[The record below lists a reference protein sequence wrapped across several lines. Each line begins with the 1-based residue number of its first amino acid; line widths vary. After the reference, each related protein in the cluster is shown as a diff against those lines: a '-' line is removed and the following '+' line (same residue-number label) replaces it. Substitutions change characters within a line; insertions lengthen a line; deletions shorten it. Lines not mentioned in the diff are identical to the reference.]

1 MFRLTCIE
9 LEDGEFAVCINHH
22 YLWSED
28 ASAERL
34 DMGELQEQLSLF
46 SGVEL
51 QTLLEPAPEDDDWYW
66 NDIVDRVLPSRPAC
80 RDDVTVAGLITRLK
94 QYPPDAL
101 CLGTFWPEDYFLL
114 LNDSLS
120 EEEIAEAMR
129 ICDRSHD
136 AGIVF
141 NRNAL

>member
-1 MFRLTCIE
+1 
-9 LEDGEFAVCINHH
+9 
-22 YLWSED
+22 
-28 ASAERL
+28 
-34 DMGELQEQLSLF
+34 MGELLEQLSLF
-46 SGVEL
+46 SGVE
-51 QTLLEPAPEDDDWYW
+51 TLLEPAPEDDEWCW
-66 NDIVDRVLPSRPAC
+66 NDIVDRLLPSPPAC

-101 CLGTFWPEDYFLL
+101 CLGTFRPQDYFLS

-120 EEEIAEAMR
+120 EEDIAEAMR

-136 AGIVF
+136 TGIVF